1 MSSASQAAK
10 QMQSASSKRAFAS
23 CSNASRT
30 LRSSAP
36 SRSPTSA
43 TIFPN
48 TNARFAAVSAVLH
61 EEAREPPR
69 PGNLD
74 ALVNKYHAAFRKADQ
89 PLAQAQAP
97 IQTYRERY
105 PELAFP
111 RAVAV

>member
-1 MSSASQAAK
+1 M
-10 QMQSASSKRAFAS
+10 
-23 CSNASRT
+23 
-30 LRSSAP
+30 
-36 SRSPTSA
+36 
-43 TIFPN
+43 
-48 TNARFAAVSAVLH
+48 H

-111 RAVAV
+111 RAVAVLESRVLSLAGLISHEIGVDELSQAMQAAREGKAMKILVRPTT